1 MPAVFAANVAGK
13 VLGKLGSSAFQEI
26 CLMWGVQDEFHKL
39 KQVLIAIKAVLVDAE
54 EQQARNQ
61 ELTLWLEKIKNAC
74 YEVEDLLDEFEI
86 EALRRQV
93 LELGNTGR
101 KVRNLFST
109 SNPLSFRF
117 RMGWKIRKTNKMLD
131 DIAASKS
138 KFRLHET
145 HEVKSVLHRE
155 RETYSFVKAS
165 DVIGRDEDK
174 ENIIKFLMN
183 PTDGEDI
190 PVLPIVGIGGI
201 GKTALAQLV
210 FHDERVQMHF
220 DLNIWVCV
228 TEDFDVKQLMIKII
242 KSATGMKCKDMN
254 KEELHKVLQNC
265 LNGNR
270 CLIVLDDVWNED
282 NKKWIELKDLLA
294 SGDEGSKIIVTT
306 RSSNVAIITGST
318 PQYDLKNLS
327 HGNSLSLFLKL
338 ALRNGEDK
346 QYKNLVRIGGEIVP
360 KCKGVALALK
370 TLGSM
375 LRSTRVERNWELV
388 RDNEIWELEHK
399 ENDILPALKL
409 SYDQLPWN
417 VRHLWLDLSGQT
429 ASKLPNNLGHLRT
442 LMVTS
447 EERKA
452 NTEFLIPTCIS
463 KSKHLRVLDFVES
476 SFEQLPNNIRNLKHL
491 RYLSIAGN
499 ENIKKIPNFI
509 WNLQSLQALNLG
521 LCKGIE
527 ELPKDI
533 RYLISLR
540 TLLVTTRQTDL
551 QENGIGCLSCLRM
564 LGFFGCEN
572 LKHLFQ
578 DMQRLTALRTLV
590 IDECNSLVSLPQGL
604 KHLTS
609 LETLAI
615 ASCEKLDL
623 CMGPEVEGMEDGKL
637 RKLLIQG
644 LPKMESLPQWVLLGS
659 TKTLQELYI
668 LELKNLL
675 ALPSWFQ
682 HLVSLQRLVIRNCPK
697 LPYLPEGMQ
706 HLTALKQLE
715 IIGCPAL
722 SQRCMEGTGED
733 WSKIAHV
740 PCLYLNDLE
749 TSTTDGE

>member
-13 VLGKLGSSAFQEI
+13 VLGKLGSAAFQEI

-39 KQVLIAIKAVLVDAE
+39 KQVLMAIKAVLVDAE
-54 EQQARNQ
+54 EQQMRNQ
-61 ELTLWLEKIKNAC
+61 ELTLWLEKFKDAC
-74 YEVEDLLDEFEI
+74 YQVEDLLDEFEI
-86 EALRRQV
+86 EALRRLV

-109 SNPLSFRF
+109 SNPLAFRF
-117 RMGWKIRKTNKMLD
+117 RMGRKIRKTNEMLD

-183 PTDGEDI
+183 TTDGEDI

-210 FHDERVQMHF
+210 FHDERVQMYF

-228 TEDFDVKQLMIKII
+228 IEDFDVKQLMIKII
-242 KSATGMKCKDMN
+242 KSAIGMKCKDMN
-254 KEELHKVLQNC
+254 KEELHKVLRNC

-306 RSSNVAIITGST
+306 RSSNVAIITGSA

-327 HGNSLSLFLKL
+327 YGNSLSLFVKL
-338 ALRNGEDK
+338 AFRNGEEK
-346 QYKNLVRIGGEIVP
+346 QYKNLVRIGEEIVP

-375 LRSTRVERNWELV
+375 FRSTRVEHNWELV
-388 RDNEIWELEHK
+388 RDNEIWELEQK

-409 SYDQLPWN
+409 SYSSNPNEEPEDIGH
-417 VRHLWLDLSGQT
+417 RYIHELWSRSFFQQVEDKFLCFIFKLHDLMHDLALSVAQNE
-429 ASKLPNNLGHLRT
+429 AS
-442 LMVTS
+442 S
-447 EERKA
+447 ES
-452 NTEFLIPTCIS
+452 LIPTCIS
-463 KSKHLRVLDFVES
+463 KSKRLRVLDFVES
-476 SFEQLPNNIRNLKHL
+476 SFEQLPNNIRYLKHL

-527 ELPKDI
+527 D
-533 RYLISLR
+533 
-540 TLLVTTRQTDL
+540 
-551 QENGIGCLSCLRM
+551 
-564 LGFFGCEN
+564 
-572 LKHLFQ
+572 
-578 DMQRLTALRTLV
+578 
-590 IDECNSLVSLPQGL
+590 LVSLPQGL

-623 CMGPEVEGMEDGKL
+623 CMGPEVEVMEDGKL

-659 TKTLQELYI
+659 IKTLQELYI

-675 ALPSWFQ
+675 DLPAWFQ
-682 HLVSLQRLVIRNCPK
+682 HLVSVERLVIRDCPK
-697 LPYLPEGMQ
+697 LPSLPEGMQ

-715 IIGCPAL
+715 IIAL
-722 SQRCMEGTGED
+722 SQRCMEGTSED

-740 PCLYLNDLE
+740 PYLYLNDLE

>member
-13 VLGKLGSSAFQEI
+13 VLGKLGSAAFQEI
-26 CLMWGVQDEFHKL
+26 CLVWGVQDEFHKL
-39 KQVLIAIKAVLVDAE
+39 KQVLMAIKAVLVDAE
-54 EQQARNQ
+54 EQQMRNQ
-61 ELTLWLEKIKNAC
+61 ELTLWLEKFKDAC
-74 YEVEDLLDEFEI
+74 YQVEDLLDEFEI

-109 SNPLSFRF
+109 SNPLAFRF
-117 RMGWKIRKTNKMLD
+117 RMGRKVRKTNEMLD

-165 DVIGRDEDK
+165 NVIGRDEDK

-183 PTDGEDI
+183 TTDGEDI

-254 KEELHKVLQNC
+254 KEELHKVLLNC

-306 RSSNVAIITGST
+306 RSSNVAIITGSA

-327 HGNSLSLFLKL
+327 YGNSLSLFLKL
-338 ALRNGEDK
+338 AFRNGEEK
-346 QYKNLVRIGGEIVP
+346 QYKNLVRIGEEIVP

-370 TLGSM
+370 TLG
-375 LRSTRVERNWELV
+375 
-388 RDNEIWELEHK
+388 
-399 ENDILPALKL
+399 
-409 SYDQLPWN
+409 
-417 VRHLWLDLSGQT
+417 QT
-429 ASKLPNNLGHLRT
+429 AFKLPNSLGHLHT

-452 NTEFLIPTCIS
+452 SSESLIPTCIS

-476 SFEQLPNNIRNLKHL
+476 SFEQLPNNIRYLKHL

-533 RYLISLR
+533 
-540 TLLVTTRQTDL
+540 
-551 QENGIGCLSCLRM
+551 
-564 LGFFGCEN
+564 
-572 LKHLFQ
+572 
-578 DMQRLTALRTLV
+578 
-590 IDECNSLVSLPQGL
+590 SLVSLPQGL

-623 CMGPEVEGMEDGKL
+623 CMGPEVEGMED
-637 RKLLIQG
+637 
-644 LPKMESLPQWVLLGS
+644 
-659 TKTLQELYI
+659 
-668 LELKNLL
+668 
-675 ALPSWFQ
+675 ALPAWFQ
-682 HLVSLQRLVIRNCPK
+682 HLVSLERLVIRDCPK
-697 LPYLPEGMQ
+697 LPSLPEGMQ

-715 IIGCPAL
+715 IIECPAL

-733 WSKIAHV
+733 
-740 PCLYLNDLE
+740 
-749 TSTTDGE
+749 